1 MFDTVGKKKG
11 LKLIF
16 IFAAAVRTKAFD
28 LTACFI
34 GDEIVPFGENS
45 TDRSGG
51 FVLEKVDPDIPRIV
65 VDEGDEV
72 QIHSIGHW

>member
-1 MFDTVGKKKG
+1 MFDTVRKKKG

-16 IFAAAVRTKAFD
+16 IFAAAVCSKAFD

-34 GDEIVPFGENS
+34 GDEIVPFGENGA
-45 TDRSGG
+45 DRSRG

-72 QIHSIGHW
+72 EILSI

>member
-28 LTACFI
+28 FTACFI
-34 GDEIVPFGENS
+34 GDEVEPFGEYC
-45 TDRSGG
+45 TDRSRG
-51 FVLEKVDPDIPRIV
+51 FVLEKIDPDIPRIV

-72 QIHSIGHW
+72 EILSI